1 MLKQGL
7 YEQVVNTEIKDELR
21 QLPEDSKHVEKIDTA
36 ESSSVLTQ
44 YLSEVVHKGLDR
56 IAGDDISAQLNLVNK
71 IVDLISQETAQD
83 DLRDF
88 TVDDEGEQLF
98 ALLSR
103 DDPMM
108 RIGRKKAKDLPRPET
123 SIAQSSLFTG
133 AVHEPQMFSELK
145 KEIASADRIDML
157 VSFVKWSGLRLIID
171 DLQHFAERGGRLRV
185 ITTTYMGATDVKAV
199 EALRNLPNTEIRVS
213 YDTERTRLHAKAY
226 MFYRETGFTTAYVG
240 SSNLSNPAMS
250 SGLEWNVKLT
260 TKDMLPTIQKMEAT
274 FDSYWNTAS
283 FEVYEDGCKERLER
297 ALSTNGKANPTS
309 EMQFVFDIQPYPYQQ
324 EILDRLQA
332 EREVRGYYRNLVV
345 AATGT
350 GKTLISA
357 FDYRRFCKAFSGSK
371 PRLLFVVHREEIL
384 KQSRSAFRAVLK
396 DPNFGELFV
405 GSFKPSSLE
414 HLFISVQTVASQKL
428 YDVLPEDYYDFII
441 VDEFHH
447 AAASTYQGLLNHFKP
462 KILLGLTATPERM
475 DGKNVLDY
483 FNGRIAS
490 EIRLPEAIER
500 KLLCP
505 FQYFGV
511 SDDVDLSNIRWTRG
525 GYDKAELNNVFSLNR
540 AVAEKRAGH
549 IVNSLYRYVTDINT
563 VRGLGFCVS
572 VEHAEFMEE
581 YFSSKGIPCMSL
593 TGTSSDKERTEA
605 RQRLVSGEI
614 RFIFVVDLYN
624 EGVDIP
630 EIDTILF
637 LRPTESLTIF
647 LQQLGRGLRL
657 SEGKECLTVLDFI
670 GQANK
675 KYNFEEKFAAL
686 LSHSN
691 HSMQYEV
698 KKGFVSLPKG
708 CYIQLEKKAS
718 EVILAN
724 IRRSF
729 GDRAGLIARIETFT
743 QDSGLPL
750 SLKNFIGYYHLDPR
764 SIYGKFSFSRLCADA
779 GVLDDFIEPA
789 ESILTKAF
797 SKLVAVDSRR
807 WIKFLT
813 DILPRFSCELA
824 ASLSD
829 FEKRMLQMFYITVFQ
844 EAADWRSH
852 TAQANMQL
860 LADSPIMM
868 HELNELLSFNLER
881 IDFIDQPVPLGFDC
895 PLDLH
900 CTYTRD
906 QILIAMDYMTPKN
919 VREGV
924 KWLPDK
930 QVDVFFITLNKA
942 DKDYSP
948 TTMYNDYSINESL
961 FHWQSQST
969 TFRYGKHR
977 SALYQPPAARQQG
990 RSLCAGVQ
998 AGQHWRCTVYLS
1010 WNGSLCEA
1018 HRQQAN
1024 EYYMASGP
1032 ADSGEVSS
1040 QDEQAGSRIR
1050 KVFYE
1055 NNPSGRRSHS

>member
-21 QLPEDSKHVEKIDTA
+21 QLPEDSKHIEKIDAA

-98 ALLSR
+98 ALLSC
-103 DDPMM
+103 DDPMI

-171 DLQHFAERGGRLRV
+171 DLQHFAERDGRLRV

-283 FEVYEDGCKERLER
+283 FEVYEDGCRERLER

-357 FDYRRFCKAFSGSK
+357 FDYRRFCKVFSGSK

-447 AAASTYQGLLNHFKP
+447 AAAPTYQGLLNHFKP

-729 GDRAGLIARIETFT
+729 GDRAGLISRIESFT

-969 TFRYGKHR
+969 TSDTASTGQRYI
-977 SALYQPPAARQQG
+977 
-990 RSLCAGVQ
+990 
-998 AGQHWRCTVYLS
+998 
-1010 WNGSLCEA
+1010 N
-1018 HRQQAN
+1018 HRQRGSKVVLFVREFKQDSIGAAPYTCLGTAVYVKHTGSKPMN
-1024 EYYMASGP
+1024 ITWHLDQPIP
-1032 ADSGEVSS
+1032 AKYL
-1040 QDEQAGSRIR
+1040 R
-1050 KVFYE
+1050 KTNKLVV
-1055 NNPSGRRSHS
+1055 G

>member
-1 MLKQGL
+1 M
-7 YEQVVNTEIKDELR
+7 
-21 QLPEDSKHVEKIDTA
+21 
-36 ESSSVLTQ
+36 
-44 YLSEVVHKGLDR
+44 
-56 IAGDDISAQLNLVNK
+56 
-71 IVDLISQETAQD
+71 
-83 DLRDF
+83 
-88 TVDDEGEQLF
+88 
-98 ALLSR
+98 
-103 DDPMM
+103 
-108 RIGRKKAKDLPRPET
+108 
-123 SIAQSSLFTG
+123 
-133 AVHEPQMFSELK
+133 
-145 KEIASADRIDML
+145 
-157 VSFVKWSGLRLIID
+157 
-171 DLQHFAERGGRLRV
+171 
-185 ITTTYMGATDVKAV
+185 
-199 EALRNLPNTEIRVS
+199 
-213 YDTERTRLHAKAY
+213 
-226 MFYRETGFTTAYVG
+226 
-240 SSNLSNPAMS
+240 
-250 SGLEWNVKLT
+250 
-260 TKDMLPTIQKMEAT
+260 
-274 FDSYWNTAS
+274 
-283 FEVYEDGCKERLER
+283 
-297 ALSTNGKANPTS
+297 
-309 EMQFVFDIQPYPYQQ
+309 
-324 EILDRLQA
+324 
-332 EREVRGYYRNLVV
+332 
-345 AATGT
+345 
-350 GKTLISA
+350 
-357 FDYRRFCKAFSGSK
+357 
-371 PRLLFVVHREEIL
+371 
-384 KQSRSAFRAVLK
+384 LK

-405 GSFKPSSLE
+405 GSFKPNSLE
-414 HLFISVQTVASQKL
+414 HLFISVQTLASQKL

-447 AAASTYQGLLNHFKP
+447 AAAPTYQGLLNHFKP

-852 TAQANMQL
+852 TTQANMQL

-969 TFRYGKHR
+969 TSDTAGTGQRYI
-977 SALYQPPAARQQG
+977 
-990 RSLCAGVQ
+990 
-998 AGQHWRCTVYLS
+998 
-1010 WNGSLCEA
+1010 N
-1018 HRQQAN
+1018 HRQRGSKVVLFVREFKQDSIGAAPYTCLGTAVYVKHTGSKPMN
-1024 EYYMASGP
+1024 ITWHLDQPIP
-1032 ADSGEVSS
+1032 AKYL
-1040 QDEQAGSRIR
+1040 R
-1050 KVFYE
+1050 KTNKLVV
-1055 NNPSGRRSHS
+1055 G

>member
-21 QLPEDSKHVEKIDTA
+21 QLPEDSKHIEKIDAA

-171 DLQHFAERGGRLRV
+171 DLQRFAERGGRLRV

-199 EALRNLPNTEIRVS
+199 EALRKLPNTEIRVS

-283 FEVYEDGCKERLER
+283 FEVYEDGCRERLER

-405 GSFKPSSLE
+405 GSFKPGSLE
-414 HLFISVQTVASQKL
+414 HLFISVQTLASQKL
-428 YDVLPEDYYDFII
+428 YDFLPEDYYDFII

-447 AAASTYQGLLNHFKP
+447 AAAPTYQGLLNHFKP

-490 EIRLPEAIER
+490 EIRLPKAIER

-511 SDDVDLSNIRWTRG
+511 SDDVDLSNIRWTCG

-572 VEHAEFMEE
+572 VEHAKFMEA
-581 YFSSKGIPCMSL
+581 YFLSKGIPCMSL
-593 TGTSSDKERTEA
+593 TANSSDKERNEA

-614 RFIFVVDLYN
+614 RFFFVVDLYN
-624 EGVDIP
+624 
-630 EIDTILF
+630 
-637 LRPTESLTIF
+637 
-647 LQQLGRGLRL
+647 
-657 SEGKECLTVLDFI
+657 
-670 GQANK
+670 
-675 KYNFEEKFAAL
+675 
-686 LSHSN
+686 
-691 HSMQYEV
+691 
-698 KKGFVSLPKG
+698 
-708 CYIQLEKKAS
+708 
-718 EVILAN
+718 
-724 IRRSF
+724 
-729 GDRAGLIARIETFT
+729 
-743 QDSGLPL
+743 
-750 SLKNFIGYYHLDPR
+750 
-764 SIYGKFSFSRLCADA
+764 
-779 GVLDDFIEPA
+779 
-789 ESILTKAF
+789 
-797 SKLVAVDSRR
+797 
-807 WIKFLT
+807 
-813 DILPRFSCELA
+813 
-824 ASLSD
+824 
-829 FEKRMLQMFYITVFQ
+829 
-844 EAADWRSH
+844 
-852 TAQANMQL
+852 
-860 LADSPIMM
+860 
-868 HELNELLSFNLER
+868 

-969 TFRYGKHR
+969 TSDTAGTGQRYI
-977 SALYQPPAARQQG
+977 
-990 RSLCAGVQ
+990 
-998 AGQHWRCTVYLS
+998 
-1010 WNGSLCEA
+1010 N
-1018 HRQQAN
+1018 HRQRGSKVVLFVREFKQDSIGAAPYTCLGTAAYVKHTGSKPMN
-1024 EYYMASGP
+1024 ITWHLDQPIP
-1032 ADSGEVSS
+1032 AKYL
-1040 QDEQAGSRIR
+1040 R
-1050 KVFYE
+1050 KTNKLVV
-1055 NNPSGRRSHS
+1055 G

>member
-1 MLKQGL
+1 M
-7 YEQVVNTEIKDELR
+7 
-21 QLPEDSKHVEKIDTA
+21 
-36 ESSSVLTQ
+36 
-44 YLSEVVHKGLDR
+44 
-56 IAGDDISAQLNLVNK
+56 
-71 IVDLISQETAQD
+71 
-83 DLRDF
+83 
-88 TVDDEGEQLF
+88 
-98 ALLSR
+98 
-103 DDPMM
+103 
-108 RIGRKKAKDLPRPET
+108 
-123 SIAQSSLFTG
+123 
-133 AVHEPQMFSELK
+133 
-145 KEIASADRIDML
+145 
-157 VSFVKWSGLRLIID
+157 
-171 DLQHFAERGGRLRV
+171 
-185 ITTTYMGATDVKAV
+185 
-199 EALRNLPNTEIRVS
+199 
-213 YDTERTRLHAKAY
+213 
-226 MFYRETGFTTAYVG
+226 
-240 SSNLSNPAMS
+240 
-250 SGLEWNVKLT
+250 
-260 TKDMLPTIQKMEAT
+260 
-274 FDSYWNTAS
+274 
-283 FEVYEDGCKERLER
+283 
-297 ALSTNGKANPTS
+297 
-309 EMQFVFDIQPYPYQQ
+309 
-324 EILDRLQA
+324 
-332 EREVRGYYRNLVV
+332 
-345 AATGT
+345 
-350 GKTLISA
+350 
-357 FDYRRFCKAFSGSK
+357 
-371 PRLLFVVHREEIL
+371 
-384 KQSRSAFRAVLK
+384 
-396 DPNFGELFV
+396 
-405 GSFKPSSLE
+405 
-414 HLFISVQTVASQKL
+414 
-428 YDVLPEDYYDFII
+428 
-441 VDEFHH
+441 
-447 AAASTYQGLLNHFKP
+447 
-462 KILLGLTATPERM
+462 
-475 DGKNVLDY
+475 
-483 FNGRIAS
+483 
-490 EIRLPEAIER
+490 
-500 KLLCP
+500 
-505 FQYFGV
+505 
-511 SDDVDLSNIRWTRG
+511 
-525 GYDKAELNNVFSLNR
+525 
-540 AVAEKRAGH
+540 
-549 IVNSLYRYVTDINT
+549 
-563 VRGLGFCVS
+563 
-572 VEHAEFMEE
+572 
-581 YFSSKGIPCMSL
+581 
-593 TGTSSDKERTEA
+593 
-605 RQRLVSGEI
+605 
-614 RFIFVVDLYN
+614 YN

-852 TAQANMQL
+852 TTQANMQL

-969 TFRYGKHR
+969 TSDTASTGQRYI
-977 SALYQPPAARQQG
+977 
-990 RSLCAGVQ
+990 
-998 AGQHWRCTVYLS
+998 
-1010 WNGSLCEA
+1010 N
-1018 HRQQAN
+1018 HRQRGSKVVLFVREFKQDSIGAAPYTCLGTAAYVKHTGSKPMN
-1024 EYYMASGP
+1024 ITWHLDQPIP
-1032 ADSGEVSS
+1032 AKYF
-1040 QDEQAGSRIR
+1040 R
-1050 KVFYE
+1050 KTNKLVV
-1055 NNPSGRRSHS
+1055 G

>member
-1 MLKQGL
+1 M
-7 YEQVVNTEIKDELR
+7 
-21 QLPEDSKHVEKIDTA
+21 
-36 ESSSVLTQ
+36 
-44 YLSEVVHKGLDR
+44 
-56 IAGDDISAQLNLVNK
+56 
-71 IVDLISQETAQD
+71 
-83 DLRDF
+83 
-88 TVDDEGEQLF
+88 
-98 ALLSR
+98 
-103 DDPMM
+103 
-108 RIGRKKAKDLPRPET
+108 
-123 SIAQSSLFTG
+123 
-133 AVHEPQMFSELK
+133 
-145 KEIASADRIDML
+145 
-157 VSFVKWSGLRLIID
+157 
-171 DLQHFAERGGRLRV
+171 
-185 ITTTYMGATDVKAV
+185 
-199 EALRNLPNTEIRVS
+199 
-213 YDTERTRLHAKAY
+213 
-226 MFYRETGFTTAYVG
+226 
-240 SSNLSNPAMS
+240 
-250 SGLEWNVKLT
+250 
-260 TKDMLPTIQKMEAT
+260 
-274 FDSYWNTAS
+274 
-283 FEVYEDGCKERLER
+283 
-297 ALSTNGKANPTS
+297 
-309 EMQFVFDIQPYPYQQ
+309 
-324 EILDRLQA
+324 
-332 EREVRGYYRNLVV
+332 
-345 AATGT
+345 
-350 GKTLISA
+350 
-357 FDYRRFCKAFSGSK
+357 
-371 PRLLFVVHREEIL
+371 
-384 KQSRSAFRAVLK
+384 
-396 DPNFGELFV
+396 
-405 GSFKPSSLE
+405 
-414 HLFISVQTVASQKL
+414 
-428 YDVLPEDYYDFII
+428 
-441 VDEFHH
+441 
-447 AAASTYQGLLNHFKP
+447 
-462 KILLGLTATPERM
+462 
-475 DGKNVLDY
+475 
-483 FNGRIAS
+483 
-490 EIRLPEAIER
+490 
-500 KLLCP
+500 
-505 FQYFGV
+505 
-511 SDDVDLSNIRWTRG
+511 
-525 GYDKAELNNVFSLNR
+525 
-540 AVAEKRAGH
+540 
-549 IVNSLYRYVTDINT
+549 
-563 VRGLGFCVS
+563 
-572 VEHAEFMEE
+572 
-581 YFSSKGIPCMSL
+581 
-593 TGTSSDKERTEA
+593 
-605 RQRLVSGEI
+605 
-614 RFIFVVDLYN
+614 
-624 EGVDIP
+624 
-630 EIDTILF
+630 
-637 LRPTESLTIF
+637 
-647 LQQLGRGLRL
+647 
-657 SEGKECLTVLDFI
+657 DFI

-675 KYNFEEKFAAL
+675 QYNFEEKFAAMLSQHSQHAVRGDKGLCITAEGL
-686 LSHSN
+686 L
-691 HSMQYEV
+691 YPA
-698 KKGFVSLPKG
+698 G
-708 CYIQLEKKAS
+708 KKAS

-729 GDRAGLIARIETFT
+729 GDRAGLIARIESFT

-852 TAQANMQL
+852 TTQANMQL

-948 TTMYNDYSINESL
+948 DYHVQRL
-961 FHWQSQST
+961 FDQRKPVPLAKSKHDL
-969 TFRYGKHR
+969 RYGKHR

-1050 KVFYE
+1050 KAFYE
-1055 NNPSGRRSHS
+1055 NNPSRRRSHS

>member
-1 MLKQGL
+1 M
-7 YEQVVNTEIKDELR
+7 
-21 QLPEDSKHVEKIDTA
+21 
-36 ESSSVLTQ
+36 
-44 YLSEVVHKGLDR
+44 
-56 IAGDDISAQLNLVNK
+56 
-71 IVDLISQETAQD
+71 
-83 DLRDF
+83 
-88 TVDDEGEQLF
+88 
-98 ALLSR
+98 
-103 DDPMM
+103 
-108 RIGRKKAKDLPRPET
+108 
-123 SIAQSSLFTG
+123 
-133 AVHEPQMFSELK
+133 
-145 KEIASADRIDML
+145 
-157 VSFVKWSGLRLIID
+157 
-171 DLQHFAERGGRLRV
+171 
-185 ITTTYMGATDVKAV
+185 
-199 EALRNLPNTEIRVS
+199 
-213 YDTERTRLHAKAY
+213 
-226 MFYRETGFTTAYVG
+226 
-240 SSNLSNPAMS
+240 
-250 SGLEWNVKLT
+250 
-260 TKDMLPTIQKMEAT
+260 
-274 FDSYWNTAS
+274 
-283 FEVYEDGCKERLER
+283 
-297 ALSTNGKANPTS
+297 
-309 EMQFVFDIQPYPYQQ
+309 
-324 EILDRLQA
+324 
-332 EREVRGYYRNLVV
+332 
-345 AATGT
+345 
-350 GKTLISA
+350 
-357 FDYRRFCKAFSGSK
+357 
-371 PRLLFVVHREEIL
+371 
-384 KQSRSAFRAVLK
+384 
-396 DPNFGELFV
+396 

-447 AAASTYQGLLNHFKP
+447 AAAPTYQGLLNHFKP

-490 EIRLPEAIER
+490 EIRLPEAIVR

-708 CYIQLEKKAS
+708 CYIHLEKKAS

-852 TAQANMQL
+852 TTQANMQL

-969 TFRYGKHR
+969 TSDTASTGQRYI
-977 SALYQPPAARQQG
+977 
-990 RSLCAGVQ
+990 
-998 AGQHWRCTVYLS
+998 
-1010 WNGSLCEA
+1010 N
-1018 HRQQAN
+1018 HRQCGSKVVLFVREFKQDSIGAAPYTCLGTAAYVKHTGSKPMN
-1024 EYYMASGP
+1024 ITWHLDQPIP
-1032 ADSGEVSS
+1032 AKYL
-1040 QDEQAGSRIR
+1040 R
-1050 KVFYE
+1050 KTNKLIV
-1055 NNPSGRRSHS
+1055 G

>member
-1 MLKQGL
+1 M
-7 YEQVVNTEIKDELR
+7 
-21 QLPEDSKHVEKIDTA
+21 
-36 ESSSVLTQ
+36 
-44 YLSEVVHKGLDR
+44 
-56 IAGDDISAQLNLVNK
+56 
-71 IVDLISQETAQD
+71 
-83 DLRDF
+83 
-88 TVDDEGEQLF
+88 
-98 ALLSR
+98 
-103 DDPMM
+103 
-108 RIGRKKAKDLPRPET
+108 
-123 SIAQSSLFTG
+123 
-133 AVHEPQMFSELK
+133 
-145 KEIASADRIDML
+145 
-157 VSFVKWSGLRLIID
+157 
-171 DLQHFAERGGRLRV
+171 
-185 ITTTYMGATDVKAV
+185 
-199 EALRNLPNTEIRVS
+199 
-213 YDTERTRLHAKAY
+213 
-226 MFYRETGFTTAYVG
+226 
-240 SSNLSNPAMS
+240 
-250 SGLEWNVKLT
+250 
-260 TKDMLPTIQKMEAT
+260 
-274 FDSYWNTAS
+274 
-283 FEVYEDGCKERLER
+283 
-297 ALSTNGKANPTS
+297 
-309 EMQFVFDIQPYPYQQ
+309 
-324 EILDRLQA
+324 
-332 EREVRGYYRNLVV
+332 
-345 AATGT
+345 
-350 GKTLISA
+350 
-357 FDYRRFCKAFSGSK
+357 
-371 PRLLFVVHREEIL
+371 
-384 KQSRSAFRAVLK
+384 
-396 DPNFGELFV
+396 
-405 GSFKPSSLE
+405 
-414 HLFISVQTVASQKL
+414 
-428 YDVLPEDYYDFII
+428 
-441 VDEFHH
+441 
-447 AAASTYQGLLNHFKP
+447 
-462 KILLGLTATPERM
+462 
-475 DGKNVLDY
+475 
-483 FNGRIAS
+483 
-490 EIRLPEAIER
+490 
-500 KLLCP
+500 
-505 FQYFGV
+505 
-511 SDDVDLSNIRWTRG
+511 
-525 GYDKAELNNVFSLNR
+525 
-540 AVAEKRAGH
+540 
-549 IVNSLYRYVTDINT
+549 
-563 VRGLGFCVS
+563 
-572 VEHAEFMEE
+572 
-581 YFSSKGIPCMSL
+581 
-593 TGTSSDKERTEA
+593 
-605 RQRLVSGEI
+605 
-614 RFIFVVDLYN
+614 YN

-779 GVLDDFIEPA
+779 GVRDDFIEPA

-797 SKLVAVDSRR
+797 SKLVSVDSRR

-852 TAQANMQL
+852 TTQANMQL

-868 HELNELLSFNLER
+868 HELYELLALNLER

-969 TFRYGKHR
+969 TSDTASTGQRYI
-977 SALYQPPAARQQG
+977 
-990 RSLCAGVQ
+990 
-998 AGQHWRCTVYLS
+998 
-1010 WNGSLCEA
+1010 N
-1018 HRQQAN
+1018 HRQRGSKVVLFVREFKQDGIGAAPYTCLGTAAYVKHTGSKPMN
-1024 EYYMASGP
+1024 ITWHLDQPIP
-1032 ADSGEVSS
+1032 AKYL
-1040 QDEQAGSRIR
+1040 R
-1050 KVFYE
+1050 KTNKLVV
-1055 NNPSGRRSHS
+1055 G

>member
-1 MLKQGL
+1 
-7 YEQVVNTEIKDELR
+7 
-21 QLPEDSKHVEKIDTA
+21 
-36 ESSSVLTQ
+36 
-44 YLSEVVHKGLDR
+44 
-56 IAGDDISAQLNLVNK
+56 
-71 IVDLISQETAQD
+71 
-83 DLRDF
+83 
-88 TVDDEGEQLF
+88 
-98 ALLSR
+98 
-103 DDPMM
+103 
-108 RIGRKKAKDLPRPET
+108 
-123 SIAQSSLFTG
+123 
-133 AVHEPQMFSELK
+133 
-145 KEIASADRIDML
+145 
-157 VSFVKWSGLRLIID
+157 
-171 DLQHFAERGGRLRV
+171 
-185 ITTTYMGATDVKAV
+185 
-199 EALRNLPNTEIRVS
+199 
-213 YDTERTRLHAKAY
+213 
-226 MFYRETGFTTAYVG
+226 
-240 SSNLSNPAMS
+240 
-250 SGLEWNVKLT
+250 
-260 TKDMLPTIQKMEAT
+260 
-274 FDSYWNTAS
+274 
-283 FEVYEDGCKERLER
+283 
-297 ALSTNGKANPTS
+297 
-309 EMQFVFDIQPYPYQQ
+309 MQFVFDIQPYPYQQ

-447 AAASTYQGLLNHFKP
+447 AAAPTYQGLLNHFKP

-525 GYDKAELNNVFSLNR
+525 GYDKAELNKVFSLNR

-593 TGTSSDKERTEA
+593 TANSSDKERNEA

-630 EIDTILF
+630 EVDTILF

-779 GVLDDFIEPA
+779 GVCDDFAEPA

-813 DILPRFSCELA
+813 DILPHFSCELA

-868 HELNELLSFNLER
+868 HELYGLLALNLER

-969 TFRYGKHR
+969 TSDTAGTGQRYI
-977 SALYQPPAARQQG
+977 
-990 RSLCAGVQ
+990 
-998 AGQHWRCTVYLS
+998 
-1010 WNGSLCEA
+1010 N
-1018 HRQQAN
+1018 HRQR
-1024 EYYMASGP
+1024 
-1032 ADSGEVSS
+1032 
-1040 QDEQAGSRIR
+1040 GSRVVLFVREFKQDSIGAAPYTCLGTAAYVKHTGSRPMNITWHLDQPIPAKYLR
-1050 KVFYE
+1050 KTNKLVV
-1055 NNPSGRRSHS
+1055 G